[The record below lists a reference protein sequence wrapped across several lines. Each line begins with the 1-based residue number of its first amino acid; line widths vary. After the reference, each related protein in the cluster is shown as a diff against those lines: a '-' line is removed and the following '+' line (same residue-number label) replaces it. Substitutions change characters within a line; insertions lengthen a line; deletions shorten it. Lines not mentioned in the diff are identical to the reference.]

1 MKIRQWLSTVISSL
15 PYPTEYFQEEN
26 SKIASCNHSTEPKSG
41 VDSVERFF
49 ARLMQQHHWTEQ
61 GKVNSVLDHLRRQEI
76 NTVMVLKEMWEE
88 VKSDLPLSMGMK
100 KVLEQEMGRI

>member
-1 MKIRQWLSTVISSL
+1 M
-15 PYPTEYFQEEN
+15 
-26 SKIASCNHSTEPKSG
+26 
-41 VDSVERFF
+41 DSVERFF

-61 GKVNSVLDHLRRQEI
+61 GKVNPVLDHLRRQEI

>member
-26 SKIASCNHSTEPKSG
+26 NKIASCNHSTEPKSG
-41 VDSVERFF
+41 ADSVERFF
-49 ARLMQQHHWTEQ
+49 ARLMQKHHWTEQ
-61 GKVNSVLDHLRRQEI
+61 GKLNSVLDHLRRQEI